1 MIMYFL
7 HIDLSKK
14 SGATIVMVAFGAHF
28 IKEILRTQLLSAA
41 KPLLSQDKKKS
52 SVLMR
57 RVTSSCHLGKLL

>member
-7 HIDLSKK
+7 HIDISKK
-14 SGATIVMVAFGAHF
+14 SRATIVMVAFGAHF
-28 IKEILRTQLLSAA
+28 IKEILRTQLPSAA
-41 KPLLSQDKKKS
+41 KQLLSQDKKS